1 MAAQDEVARS
11 RVTLR
16 YKTEVN
22 GEEAPEELP
31 FRQLVIGDFSGGT
44 SKDRKEDLENRRI
57 RSFDGNNTSEMI
69 NDMDIHVDMVVP
81 NRVDAGKKDLR
92 VNLKIEGKQSFDPNE
107 IAKQVPHLRGLL
119 QAKQLLLELQSNI
132 ANKKELGA
140 LLNKLY
146 ANEEIF
152 NQVKQGD
159 LKDFSKFQIAFDSD
173 EESEQGS
180 EQEESEEGNA

>member
-11 RVTLR
+11 RVTLK

-22 GEEAPEELP
+22 GETAPEELP
-31 FRQLVIGDFSGGT
+31 FRKLVMADFSEGT

-57 RSFDGNNTSEMI
+57 RSFNGNNTNELI
-69 NDMDIHVDMVVP
+69 KDMDISIDMVVP
-81 NRVDAGKKDLR
+81 NRIDPGKKDLR
-92 VNLKIEGKQSFDPNE
+92 TTLKIDDKRSFNPNE
-107 IAKQVPHLRGLL
+107 IAKQVPQVRGLL
-119 QAKQLLLELQSNI
+119 MAKQLLLELQSNI

-146 ANEEIF
+146 ANEEMY

-159 LKDFSKFQIAFDSD
+159 LKDFSKFQITLEAEKLETEELEAGKTDS
-173 EESEQGS
+173 
-180 EQEESEEGNA
+180 